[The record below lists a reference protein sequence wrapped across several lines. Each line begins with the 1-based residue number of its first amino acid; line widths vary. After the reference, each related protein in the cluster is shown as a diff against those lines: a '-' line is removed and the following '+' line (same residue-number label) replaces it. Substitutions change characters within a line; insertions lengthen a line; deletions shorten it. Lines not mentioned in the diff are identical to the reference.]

1 MKVLI
6 LAGGKGTRMSSL
18 TKNNIPK
25 PMILLNG
32 IPILER
38 IILSF
43 KKNGIKDFIL
53 SVNYLHKKIMEYFK
67 DGKKWGVNIE
77 FIIENYPLGSGGSL
91 YYLKDKMQDDFIVC
105 SGDLVLD
112 VDINKII
119 DFHRKNKALITIV
132 THPNSHPYDS
142 DLITVDK
149 NNRVLHIKNKFEKR
163 NYYYNNLV
171 SAGLYIVNNKTLKY
185 FNTEKPLNLEHDFI
199 NSFIKSH
206 KVFSYKSYE
215 YIKDVGTPERLKM
228 AEKDLQNGIVEKKN
242 AQNKQK
248 AIFIDRDGV
257 INKYKGFINKVSQIE
272 LLEKVDEAIR
282 IINSSGYLA
291 IIVSNQ
297 PVIARGECSYKE
309 VNEMFKKIE
318 TLLGESGAYIDGYY
332 FCPHHPHS
340 GYKGEIKKLKI
351 NCNCR
356 KPNIG
361 MLLTA
366 VKDYN
371 LDLSKCIIIG
381 DTNTDVITG
390 KNANIETFRVLC
402 GMTENTIEKPDF
414 VCKNLYDAVNIITS
428 RR

>member
-43 KKNGIKDFIL
+43 KKNGIKNFIL

-185 FNTEKPLNLEHDFI
+185 FKTEKPLNLEHDFI

-414 VCKNLYDAVNIITS
+414 VCKNLYEAVNIITS